1 MIMEKIAV
9 IGISGI
15 YPDADTPEKM
25 FENLLAGKNSVRF
38 LTRRELKKSGIE
50 DSVLAEENYKNYGTT
65 INNYK
70 NFDYKFFDMTPFEA
84 KLTDP
89 QQRIFLQCAF
99 QALQDAGYDPF
110 DVQEKMGVFGS
121 ESSALY
127 LQKNIIFSK
136 YYNPERYDYPIV
148 LGNDPDSLSTR
159 VSYKF
164 NLQGPSLTVQS
175 GCSSSLVALNYAIQS
190 IISGEC
196 YSSLVGGVSLRLPQP
211 AGYFY
216 SEGSTFSKTGIISP
230 FSKEADGMVVS
241 SGCSMVVVKKLDDAI
256 KDHNYIYGVI
266 EGIGVNNDGNQKVG
280 YTAPSVKGQVGAIN
294 IALKKAGI
302 SSSDIDYIEMHGTGT
317 SIGDPIEFR
326 SIVRGYGKSVG
337 KKVYLGSIKANIG
350 HLDAAAGLTGM
361 VKDLLILKNRII
373 PKQINF
379 TSSNENI
386 NLTENGFDICTC
398 NEKLNSGKHYVA
410 FTSLGIGGTNVH
422 GILSSYQNEQTANI
436 KSEFLI
442 PVSGQ
447 NQKYLNQEL
456 LLLASYLKRNTG
468 ISITDI
474 GYTMFRRLSRQ
485 PFRTY
490 FVVENI
496 NELLESVT
504 KYIMEENDKN
514 RKINELGEEW
524 IKNGRKSVL
533 VSQIPE
539 GNIIPLPSIR
549 FLGEEL
555 WVESESKKQPLTLNV
570 SEVSNRGTDTLSKI
584 LNIWA
589 ENIGRYV
596 EPDEV
601 FSEIGGES
609 LTAVMIIGQINTE
622 LSLHLNPS
630 LLQTY
635 DTPNKM
641 NDYISEIV
649 EEKNKED
656 NVVLLNKGTKN
667 ISMFLIHPAGGSIFC
682 YEKLLRG
689 IDTSISIYGISYPE
703 NISPQNSIDKL
714 AKIYANQIK
723 KVISDKQNK
732 IILGGYSFG
741 GNESL
746 SVMKELND
754 MGYKVSKIVMIDSI
768 VPEAYSEA
776 KLAKQDYINKFP
788 EIWQFIMGAASSGDL
803 QLKEKFDNINQA
815 IRYSRKQHQIPDT
828 ISDEMVERLFSI
840 WTANHK
846 VLSEQVLPTDLDVEI
861 TLFYATE
868 KLSYDL
874 YSFTYMKPYEADE
887 WRKYSKR
894 LKVIYV
900 DGNHYSMFGEQEK
913 LKKLQKQF
921 QEVLHNYEKI
931 EY

>member
-1 MIMEKIAV
+1 MEKVAV
-9 IGISGI
+9 IGISGV

-38 LTRRELKKSGIE
+38 LTRRELKKTGIE
-50 DSVLAEENYKNYGTT
+50 DSVLAEENYKKYGTT

-84 KLTDP
+84 RLTDP

-110 DVQEKMGVFGS
+110 DIQEKMGVFGS

-159 VSYKF
+159 VSYKL

-196 YSSLVGGVSLRLPQP
+196 SSSLVGGVSLRLPQP

-216 SEGSTFSKTGIISP
+216 TEGSTFSKTGVISP

-241 SGCSMVVVKKLDDAI
+241 SGCSMVVIKKLDDAI
-256 KDHNYIYGVI
+256 KDHSYIYGVI
-266 EGIGVNNDGNQKVG
+266 EGIGINNDGNQKVG
-280 YTAPSVKGQVGAIN
+280 YTAPSVKGQIGAIN
-294 IALKKAGI
+294 IALKKAEI

-317 SIGDPIEFR
+317 SIGDPIEF
-326 SIVRGYGKSVG
+326 SAIVRGYGIPIG

-350 HLDAAAGLTGM
+350 HLDAAAGITGM
-361 VKDLLILKNRII
+361 IKDLLILKNRII

-386 NLTENGFDICTC
+386 NLSENGFDISI
-398 NEKLNSGKHYVA
+398 NNIKLSSGKHYVA

-422 GILSSYQNEQTANI
+422 GILSSYENEQTANV
-436 KSEFLI
+436 KSKFLI

-456 LLLASYLKRNTG
+456 LLLGNYIKRNDD

-474 GYTMFRRLSRQ
+474 SYTMFRRLSKQ

-496 NELLESVT
+496 NELSESIA
-504 KYIMEENDKN
+504 KYVLEENDRN
-514 RKINELGEEW
+514 RKINEFGEEW

-533 VSQIPE
+533 SSQIPQ
-539 GNIIPLPSIR
+539 GNIIPLPIIK
-549 FLGEEL
+549 FLGEES
-555 WVESESKKQPLTLNV
+555 WVESKTQPLNSIVRKASKGGMSTLKKV
-570 SEVSNRGTDTLSKI
+570 LT
-584 LNIWA
+584 IWA
-589 ENIGRYV
+589 ENIGRNV
-596 EPDEV
+596 EPDEI
-601 FSEIGGES
+601 FSDIGGES
-609 LTAVMIIGQINTE
+609 LTAVMIIGQINAE

-630 LLQTY
+630 LLQIY

-641 NDYISEIV
+641 NDYISEV
-649 EEKNKED
+649 LKEKNKD
-656 NVVLLNKGTKN
+656 NNVVLLNKGTKN

-682 YEKLLRG
+682 YEKLLRR
-689 IDTSISIYGISYPE
+689 IDTSINIYGIGYPE
-703 NISPQNSIDKL
+703 DISPQNSIDNL
-714 AKIYANQIK
+714 AKIYANQINEI
-723 KVISDKQNK
+723 ISSKENK

-741 GNESL
+741 GNASL

-754 MGYKVSKIVMIDSI
+754 MGYNVSKIVMIDSI

-776 KLAKQDYINKFP
+776 KLTKQDYINKFP
-788 EIWQFIMGAASSGDL
+788 EIWKFIVGSAASDNL

-815 IRYSRKQHQIPDT
+815 IQYSRKNQQIPDT

-840 WTANHK
+840 WTANHQ

-861 TLFYATE
+861 TLFYAKE
-868 KLSYDL
+868 KLSNDL
-874 YSFTYMKPYEADE
+874 YSFTYMKPYEANE

-894 LKVIYV
+894 LKIIDVV
-900 DGNHYSMFGEQEK
+900 GNHYSIFGEQEK
-913 LKKLQKQF
+913 LGKLQKQF
-921 QEVLHNYEKI
+921 QEVLRSYEKI